1 MAIVRLPAQVPID
14 DERYGGPILY
24 NPGGPGNSGT
34 DAGLSGG
41 QNLQTLYDAA
51 YSYNSST
58 YVSANPSAKY
68 FDLIFFDNRGI
79 SNSTPYYA
87 CTESPTQLRLKE
99 YELDYLKLE
108 WPQENLDYLWQSG
121 VSRYR
126 GCTWDPV
133 TNPKGSKIAKF
144 ASTAMVA
151 RDIVELVERHGEWR
165 EKQARILQQNGTNGN
180 GATDDR
186 LRWVKGEEPIML
198 SGFSYGTILG
208 ATLAAMQPHRVK
220 RFLLDGVGDSEAY
233 YAGDI
238 FPDLS
243 DADAPVKKLFEYC
256 ALAGEKVCPL
266 WNGETASD
274 TEARLQAIF
283 DDFRANGSIPV
294 PGSLE
299 SGLGPTLVTLSDV
312 KIFLNTLMFDSR
324 KSFPSVAALLAPLT
338 NRNGSAI
345 ARRKSAIYSPPIGF
359 DNLPDAY
366 DPMNPSTAKDLYE
379 SQFYMI
385 NGGDAT
391 LRLTRDEF
399 KDQVWKPLHDNV
411 NGTSKWMA
419 DYQAGSWMFQYT
431 WPDIFAWRFGDKT
444 PVRSDVTANP
454 ILWASS
460 AHDGITSLSSAKS
473 ARERFKGSGLVISDG
488 EAHSAAGSP
497 SLCLAKVFRRYF
509 QTGEVSDEEVVCT
522 PTRRPF
528 DLKPPLVKTETLLAD
543 PTLEEKVLLEL
554 FVGIKMK

>member
-1 MAIVRLPAQVPID
+1 MAIVRLPAQVPII

-34 DAGLSGG
+34 YTALSGG

-58 YVSANPSAKY
+58 YVSAESSARY
-68 FDLIFFDNRGI
+68 FDLIGIDNRGI
-79 SNSTPYYA
+79 SNSTPYYS
-87 CTESPTQLRLKE
+87 CTESPSQVRLKE
-99 YELDYLKLE
+99 YELDYLRLE

-121 VSRYR
+121 FSRYR

-133 TNPKGSKIAKF
+133 TNPEGSKIAKF

-151 RDIVELVERHGEWR
+151 RDIVEFVERHGEWR
-165 EKQARILQQNGTNGN
+165 EKQAQILLQNGTNEDE
-180 GATDDR
+180 ATKTR
-186 LRWVKGEEPIML
+186 MRWAKGEEPIML
-198 SGFSYGTILG
+198 SGLSYGTILG

-243 DADAPVKKLFEYC
+243 DTDGPVQKFFEYC
-256 ALAGEKVCPL
+256 ALAGENVCPL
-266 WNGETASD
+266 WNGESASD

-294 PGSLE
+294 PGSLQ

-312 KIFLNTLMFDSR
+312 KVFLHNLMFGPLN
-324 KSFPSVAALLAPLT
+324 SFPSVAALLAPLT
-338 NRNGSAI
+338 NRNGSGI
-345 ARRKSAIYSPPIGF
+345 AERKSAVYSPPLDF
-359 DNLPDAY
+359 SNLPDAY
-366 DPMNPSTAKDLYE
+366 DAMNPSTAKELYD
-379 SQFYMI
+379 SQFSMI
-385 NGGDAT
+385 AAGDAS

-399 KDQVWKPLHDNV
+399 KDKIWKPLHDNV
-411 NGTSKWMA
+411 NGTSKWMGA
-419 DYQAGSWMFQYT
+419 YMAGEWMFQYN
-431 WPDIFAWRFGDKT
+431 WPDIFGWRFGDQN

-454 ILWASS
+454 ILWASNS
-460 AHDGITSLSSAKS
+460 RDGMTSLSSAKS

-488 EAHSAAGSP
+488 EAHTAASCP
-497 SLCLAKVFRRYF
+497 SLCLAKMYRRYF
-509 QTGEVSDEEVVCT
+509 QTGEVPDKEVVCT

-528 DLKPPLVKTETLLAD
+528 DLKPPLVTTETLLVNL
-543 PTLEEKVLLEL
+543 TLEEKVLLKI
-554 FVGIKMK
+554 FVGINKT